1 MAEFTNTVAG
11 EPSIF
16 KVADYHTL
24 GMARGNKGFFAM
36 GDLDREF
43 DTGLPDGEYCDIIS
57 ECQQKITV
65 SNWYKDHE
73 KSYKSAMEKEI
84 DVLVFIL
91 IFSF

>member
-65 SNWYKDHE
+65 SNRYKDE
-73 KSYKSAMEKEI
+73 
-84 DVLVFIL
+84 
-91 IFSF
+91 